1 MYKLSVP
8 IMSATVTPE
17 NREIYAKQCREA
29 GVGRIFLTIG
39 SSIMQPIPESLSQNV
54 DYFKSCGFEVGVWT
68 DTIGHGFVLSHVE
81 NDDQSDFEPIVD
93 ITGRVRPHTNCPL
106 DPAFR
111 SYISSFVAK
120 LAASGVDIVMLDD
133 DFRMSQ
139 HGGELCCACP
149 RHLARIGELVGEPLS
164 IDELRPYVISG
175 KANRYRDAW
184 LQAQNEGLVAL
195 AKEIRAEVDRE
206 YPDVTVCFCTAF
218 APWNVD
224 GTDVAEITRIL
235 AGKNEPIL
243 RLTGA
248 PYWAVKNFKY
258 PLIGSFEIARML
270 GSFMSG
276 ENFDLMSEG
285 DVYPRPRYTCPAS
298 YLELY
303 DLVTRLDGSYN
314 GILKYM
320 FDYTAG
326 PSFETGYLKAHGE
339 SRAFIERVSEL
350 FEEGANA
357 GVRVVARPHTLK
369 NADLDLSF
377 VSEVSPRPLDGV
389 MLGSCGIPTVYQGK
403 GVCNSVFGENG
414 RELDLSELDN
424 GCILDAVSA
433 VILTQRGVDVGLK
446 TYGKLEKRTVSF
458 LRNTDAESRSFI
470 TDGAVRILETEL
482 SEAAERVMFY
492 THEGEDKTFAY
503 RYENKDGQRFLVFL
517 FEGDSVYEF
526 RARVCISG
534 IVKNYATQKVLAE
547 SIPWVSRRA
556 LPAYCLGNPELY
568 LMCRKDKDGGTAVA
582 LFNCFADGITN
593 CTVRLDEAYDS
604 LECVGCEAKIDGKS
618 VTLTSKLH
626 GFTSAAF
633 RAYKK

>member
-17 NREIYAKQCREA
+17 NRETYVKQCCEA
-29 GVGRIFLTIG
+29 GVERIFLAIG
-39 SSIMQPIPESLSQNV
+39 SAIMQPIPERLAENV
-54 DYFKSCGFEVGVWT
+54 SYFKSCGFEVGVWT
-68 DTIGHGFVLSHVE
+68 DTIGHGFVLTHVE

-93 ITGRVRPHTNCPL
+93 IAGRVRPHTNCPL
-106 DPAFR
+106 DPSFR
-111 SYISSFVAK
+111 SYIASFVAK
-120 LAASGVDIVMLDD
+120 LASTGADIVMLDD

-149 RHLARIGELVGEPLS
+149 RHLDRIGELVGERLS
-164 IDELRPYVISG
+164 LDELRPYVLSG
-175 KANRYRDAW
+175 KANRYRAAW
-184 LQAQNEGLVAL
+184 LQAQNEGLVDL
-195 AKEIRAEVDRE
+195 AKAIRAEVDQE
-206 YPDVTVCFCTAF
+206 NPQVTVCMCTAY

-235 AGKNEPIL
+235 AGKNKPIL

-258 PLIGSFEIARML
+258 PLIGTFEIARML
-270 GSFMSG
+270 GSFMCE

-285 DVYPRPRYTCPAS
+285 DVYPRPRYTCPAA

-303 DLVTRLDGSYN
+303 DAATRIDGSYK

-326 PSFETGYLKAHGE
+326 PDFETGYLKAHSE
-339 SRAFIERVSEL
+339 NRAFVERVSEF
-350 FEEGANA
+350 FEDGANA
-357 GVRVVARPHTLK
+357 GVRVVVCPHTFRD
-369 NADLDLSF
+369 ADLDLSF
-377 VSEVSPRPLDGV
+377 ASEVSPRPLDGV
-389 MLGSCGIPTVYQGK
+389 MLGSCGIPTVYRGK
-403 GVCNSVFGENG
+403 GTCYSVFGENA
-414 RELDLSELDN
+414 RSFDLSELGE

-446 TYGKLEKRTVSF
+446 SYGNLKKRTVSF

-470 TDGAVRILETEL
+470 TDGTVRILEAQL
-482 SEAAERVMFY
+482 SDASEHVMFY
-492 THEGEDKTFAY
+492 THEGEDKPFAY

-526 RARVCISG
+526 RARVCLSG
-534 IVKNYATQKVLAE
+534 IVKNYVTQKVLAD
-547 SIPWVSRRA
+547 SIPWVSRRP
-556 LPAYCLGNPELY
+556 LPAYCTGNPELY
-568 LMCRKDKDGGTAVA
+568 LMCRKNEDSVSVA
-582 LFNCFADGITN
+582 LFNLFADGITD
-593 CTVRLDEAYDS
+593 CTVILDEEYDA
-604 LECVGCEAKIDGKS
+604 LECAGCEAKLDGNR
-618 VTLTSKLH
+618 VTLSSKLY
-626 GFTSAAF
+626 GFTPAAF